1 MSICSDVQAGY
12 MALQV
17 LAILWIAKY
26 DLQVSASEGR
36 EGDSEKLCSVSMEY
50 WGSTGDQSKTLPYKH
65 SRVHARAQKRSFSIS
80 PINHPTTGIASCW
93 QLPVSSHPIS
103 PISAGGRPE
112 RENQYSRR
120 SKTCVLRVKN
130 LLGLTGGICRNK
142 QQHL

>member
-1 MSICSDVQAGY
+1 

-36 EGDSEKLCSVSMEY
+36 GGDSEKLCSVSMAY
-50 WGSTGDQSKTLPYKH
+50 WGSAGDQSKILPYKH
-65 SRVHARAQKRSFSIS
+65 SRVHARAHKRSFSIS
-80 PINHPTTGIASCW
+80 TTTGIASCW
-93 QLPVSSHPIS
+93 QLPVSSH

-120 SKTCVLRVKN
+120 SKTYVLRVKN
-130 LLGLTGGICRNK
+130 LLGLTGGICGINNNICRNK
-142 QQHL
+142 QQQL